1 MERRR
6 RKDAYNLTIGGNPAK
21 FETDKQ
27 VGTNANTQI
36 PPTALELAYQFL
48 ETGSLNDN
56 NYYQTR
62 WRFYENGDVE

>member
-6 RKDAYNLTIGGNPAK
+6 RKDSYIIVGGRPATTISHPPK
-21 FETDKQ
+21 VDT
-27 VGTNANTQI
+27 TSL

-48 ETGSLNDN
+48 EKGSLNDN